1 MSSGSSKTVF
11 PRFHKEK
18 EEHFYMS
25 VAREAATMSHAVR
38 NKVGACVVTSSG
50 AMFYGYNGTPAGREN
65 CCEIE
70 VDGAL
75 VTKQHVVHAEVNAL
89 AKAARE
95 GVSTVGSIVY
105 VTLSPCVPCATI
117 LASFG
122 VKGVVFDEFYRD
134 GGGIIE
140 LADSHIPVRKYLSVD
155 QYPSGIIPLYGGGR
169 YSGGSAQVCAG
180 RVCC

>member
-1 MSSGSSKTVF
+1 MSSGLFNTVA
-11 PRFHKEK
+11 PRFHKTK
-18 EEHFYMS
+18 EELFYMS
-25 VAREAATMSHAVR
+25 VAREAAKMSHGVR
-38 NKVGACVVTSSG
+38 SKVGACVVTATG
-50 AMFYGYNGTPAGREN
+50 AMFYGYNGTPAGQDN

-75 VTKQHVVHAEVNAL
+75 VTKQNVIHAEVNAL

-122 VKGVVFDEFYRD
+122 VKGVVVDEIYRD
-134 GGGIIE
+134 PNGIIE
-140 LADSHIPVRKYLSVD
+140 LASAGIAVRKCLPRVEHLPYVLSLAD
-155 QYPSGIIPLYGGGR
+155 GGFDGEHTT
-169 YSGGSAQVCAG
+169 CAG
-180 RVCC
+180 RKCC